1 MEKLGKVLK
10 LINGKNE
17 NNTMQKQIKQI
28 NKELKR
34 ERNKTI
40 ITGVAAQ

>member
-1 MEKLGKVLK
+1 MKTTRCSK
-10 LINGKNE
+10 
-17 NNTMQKQIKQI
+17 IKQI

-40 ITGVAAQ
+40 ITGVAGGLIAGAITILYITK